1 MKNMIKLYKYYNDEE
16 LETIKVIL
24 TLRKKNFVLFNDLV
38 DEYCIKHNINI
49 DDLMIYQYTKLYN
62 DCIRENK
69 EYLSDKYLLVSA
81 RSLSLISN
89 NIPTTIYYLNI
100 SVQVINND
108 LPF

>member
-1 MKNMIKLYKYYNDEE
+1 MIELYKYHNDEE
-16 LETIKVIL
+16 LETIKALL
-24 TLRKKNFVLFNDLV
+24 TLRKKNFVLFTDLV
-38 DEYCIKHNINI
+38 DKYCDKYNINT
-49 DDLMIYQYTKLYN
+49 DDLMIYQFTKLYN

-69 EYLSDKYLLVSA
+69 EYLSDKYLLMST

-100 SVQVINND
+100 SAQVINND

>member
-1 MKNMIKLYKYYNDEE
+1 MMIEIYKYHNDEE
-16 LETIKVIL
+16 LETIKALL
-24 TLRKKNFVLFNDLV
+24 TLRKKKFVFFTDLL
-38 DEYCIKHNINI
+38 DEYCIKYNINI

-69 EYLSDKYLLVSA
+69 EYLFDKYLLMST

-100 SVQVINND
+100 SAQVINND

>member
-1 MKNMIKLYKYYNDEE
+1 MMIEIYKYHNNEE
-16 LETIKVIL
+16 LETIKVLL
-24 TLRKKNFVLFNDLV
+24 TLRSKKFVLFNDLI
-38 DEYCIKHNINI
+38 DEYCGKRDINT
-49 DDLMIYQYTKLYN
+49 DDLEIYQYTKLYN

-69 EYLSDKYLLVSA
+69 EYLSDKYLLIST

-100 SVQVINND
+100 SAQVINND

>member
-1 MKNMIKLYKYYNDEE
+1 MIEIYKYHNDEE
-16 LETIKVIL
+16 LETIKAIL
-24 TLRKKNFVLFNDLV
+24 TLRKKNFVFFSDLI

-69 EYLSDKYLLVSA
+69 EYLSDKYLLMST

-100 SVQVINND
+100 SAQVINDNS
-108 LPF
+108 PF

>member
-1 MKNMIKLYKYYNDEE
+1 MMIEIYKYNNDEE
-16 LETIKVIL
+16 LETIKALL
-24 TLRKKNFVLFNDLV
+24 TLRKKKFVFFTDLL
-38 DEYCIKHNINI
+38 DEYCIKYNINI

-69 EYLSDKYLLVSA
+69 EYLSDKYLLMSA

-100 SVQVINND
+100 SVEVINNN

>member
-1 MKNMIKLYKYYNDEE
+1 MMIEIYKYHNGEE
-16 LETIKVIL
+16 LETIKALL
-24 TLRKKNFVLFNDLV
+24 TLRKKKFVLFNDLI
-38 DEYCIKHNINI
+38 DEYCIKYNINI

-69 EYLSDKYLLVSA
+69 EYLSDKYLLISF

-100 SVQVINND
+100 SAQVINND